1 MFAVNIH
8 TLEGTHIQT
17 HTDTQTQ
24 QFYQS
29 LRKTQYFYEV
39 FVHFLSLLK
48 TLMRVLF
55 FFFFFI
61 LLWEHLYSWCQMYS
75 FSVCIRVP
83 LHFFFFFYKL
93 PAFHLFLYY
102 SYKWVYN
109 IWKFV
114 LCSLIYYNP
123 SCLCSTGFSFFRK
136 NSPMCHLLLSYF
148 PSGPFYMLPVC
159 FFIFIILNFAIFM
172 SVMRYNPKGGGC
184 HHIYSLFACYSFFSS
199 FKKHPCI
206 WLEHTR
212 ACSSMRPIK
221 F

>member
-1 MFAVNIH
+1 MFAVN
-8 TLEGTHIQT
+8 T
-17 HTDTQTQ
+17 HTYTWRHTHTNTHRHTNTEI
-24 QFYQS
+24 FPIS
-29 LRKTQYFYEV
+29 EKGSI
-39 FVHFLSLLK
+39 FLWGF
-48 TLMRVLF
+48 LF
-55 FFFFFI
+55 ISF
-61 LLWEHLYSWCQMYS
+61 LYWKCLWGLFLYSPGVKRIL
-75 FSVCIRVP
+75 SVYVLEFLYI
-83 LHFFFFFYKL
+83 FFFYKS
-93 PAFHLFLYY
+93 PDFHLFLYY
-102 SYKWVYN
+102 SYKWIHNN

-206 WLEHTR
+206 WLEHTWT
-212 ACSSMRPIK
+212 CSSMRPIK